1 MLAILKQSQNLK
13 CLGLVNCKQLFMS
26 GTFLNTLNDRYDL
39 KNVLQNLEELVLDHN
54 SYLSDVL
61 LLRIVSSLHQL
72 QSLRYVY
79 QLTAIMKCMYEHK
92 PAVLTIP
99 VKYFLA

>member
-26 GTFLNTLNDRYDL
+26 GTFLNNLNDRNDL
-39 KNVLQNLEELVLDHN
+39 RNVLQNLEELVLDHN

-72 QSLRYVY
+72 KILRYVHIVH
-79 QLTAIMKCMYEHK
+79 QLNCDYEMY
-92 PAVLTIP
+92 V
-99 VKYFLA
+99 

>member
-26 GTFLNTLNDRYDL
+26 GTFLNNLNDRNDL
-39 KNVLQNLEELVLDHN
+39 RNVLQNLEELVLDHN

-72 QSLRYVY
+72 QILRYVY
-79 QLTAIMKCMYEHK
+79 QFTAIMKCMYEHK
-92 PAVLTIP
+92 PAVL
-99 VKYFLA
+99 LLSL